1 MRAHGWRKEMRAQL
15 PTAEPNR
22 KNGLAIRRREGPHWR
37 SENKCDL
44 HVRTFRSAIAM
55 SALPPKADI
64 RRRNWNVR

>member
-1 MRAHGWRKEMRAQL
+1 MRAQL

-44 HVRTFRSAIAM
+44 HVRYG
-55 SALPPKADI
+55 PKADI
-64 RRRNWNVR
+64 AH